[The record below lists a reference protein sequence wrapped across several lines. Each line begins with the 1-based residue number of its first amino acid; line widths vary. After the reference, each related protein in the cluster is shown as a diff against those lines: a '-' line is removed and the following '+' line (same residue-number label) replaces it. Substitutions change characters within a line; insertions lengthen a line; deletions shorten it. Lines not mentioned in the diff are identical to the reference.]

1 MSVLASIEPVD
12 LKVDPGGDA
21 TLTVRVRN
29 RGTIVDRFDIVVVGP
44 TAPWA
49 SVDQPSLRLF
59 PDKEGEARVT
69 FRPPRAPDP
78 AADTYP
84 FGVFVKAASDPTA
97 STVEEGRITVSP
109 FVELVTEI
117 VPQTSR
123 GSRSG
128 SHEVTI
134 HNVGNSVAD
143 VSIRASDPDRLLGFT
158 ITPERTGMRPDG
170 AATVRARVKPKDT
183 FFMGPPKRV
192 PFSVQVDEPTA
203 GSYQLPATLEQQAII
218 PSWVKPLAGLA
229 IAGLAAILLLPPI
242 LVGLGVLPAPS
253 GSQGAVVS
261 TASIAPS
268 PSPLATLAPP
278 VTVGPPPTPG
288 PSPSPEVNG
297 LPDTITVAG
306 DATALTPGTG
316 LTLKCTRDNE
326 ECRSTAQTLLLFIL
340 TNLQGKA
347 DGANLRDFD
356 STPPGT
362 LPLLV
367 EWRDAVWLYSGVE
380 SGETNRVRLDLAPI
394 IAGYPGYVLI
404 HDTVLNQ
411 DLRYVLPS
419 ADGKA
424 LFDEL
429 YLIEALP
436 TPVPMG
442 TGAPI
447 DYNKIRI
454 ATGSWVFISQLA
466 QPTPR

>member
-1 MSVLASIEPVD
+1 MSVLASIEPVE
-12 LKVDPGGDA
+12 LKVDPGREA
-21 TLTVRVRN
+21 SLTVRVRN
-29 RGTIVDRFDIVVVGP
+29 RGTIVDRYDIVVVGP

-69 FRPPRAPDP
+69 FRPPRAPNP

-84 FGVFVKAASDPTA
+84 FGIFVKAASDPDA
-97 STVEEGRITVSP
+97 STVEEGRITVAP

-134 HNVGNSVAD
+134 HNAGNSVAD
-143 VSIRASDPDRLLGFT
+143 VSIKATDPDRLLSFT
-158 ITPERTGMRPDG
+158 ITPERTGLRPDG

-183 FFMGPPKRV
+183 FLMGPPKRV

-203 GSYQLPATLEQQAII
+203 GSYQLPATLEQQAMI
-218 PSWVKPLAGLA
+218 PGWVKPLAGLA
-229 IAGLAAILLLPPI
+229 IAGLAAIVFLPPLLQGI
-242 LVGLGVLPAPS
+242 LPAPS
-253 GSQGAVVS
+253 GTAAAV
-261 TASIAPS
+261 ASIISPTPTPPPLVTEAPS
-268 PSPLATLAPP
+268 PES
-278 VTVGPPPTPG
+278 VGPPPTPG

-316 LTLKCTRDNE
+316 LILKCPRENE
-326 ECRSTAQTLLLFIL
+326 ECRRNAQTLLLGIL

-380 SGETNRVRLDLAPI
+380 RGETNRVRFDLAPI
-394 IAGYPGYVLI
+394 IAGYPGYALI

-411 DLRYVLPS
+411 DLKYVLPS

-436 TPVPMG
+436 TPIPMG

-447 DYNKIRI
+447 DYTKIRI